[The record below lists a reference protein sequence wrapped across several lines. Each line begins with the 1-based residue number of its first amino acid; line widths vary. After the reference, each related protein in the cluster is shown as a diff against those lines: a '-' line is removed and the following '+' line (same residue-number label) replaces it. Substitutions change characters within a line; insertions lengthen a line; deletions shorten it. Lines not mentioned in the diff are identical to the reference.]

1 MTRPHDAQTPMT
13 FTECCAIPS
22 CPKCGGKVNTSVNT
36 FHACLD
42 KKCGWGQS
50 GNAHDAAYAHLVAE
64 LSAERERGRRV
75 REETIRDCILAV
87 GSLPETDIAMYATT
101 QWNAVKLTKNLAVK
115 ILRELARAESAPEGG
130 KDG

>member
-36 FHACLD
+36 FHTCLD

-64 LSAERERGRRV
+64 LTAERERV
-75 REETIRDCILAV
+75 REETFRKCVELC
-87 GSLPETDIAMYATT
+87 
-101 QWNAVKLTKNLAVK
+101 
-115 ILRELARAESAPEGG
+115 REMARAEFARQKWQRTDRAMDACADRLSALSRAES
-130 KDG
+130 DRA